1 MAAVADAAKASV
13 RKEPAMIR
21 TRSSKL
27 ILSAIAAMG
36 TLLANGCNSSSN
48 AEPTS
53 SLTNAIGGVGST
65 FVDPLMKRWIIGFQ
79 NAHPKIGVNYRAE
92 GSGAGINE
100 IKKSMTE
107 FAASDAPLGDA
118 DLKTMPAV
126 LQIPV
131 TAGPVCVIYNLPQLK
146 SDLRLS
152 SKTLGDIF
160 LGKIVT
166 WNDPAIARDN
176 PGVSLP
182 HIAILVVHRADGSG
196 TTSILTT
203 YLARVSPEWGKKPG
217 AGLVVEWPV
226 GLAGKGSTGVI
237 DLVKRATGAIG
248 YAELNYAKQE
258 DLSVASIQNRAGAYV
273 EPSVAGATAALDSFS
288 EIIAKD
294 ARAPIVD
301 PPPSAKDAYPISGVT
316 FVLIPKDGSS
326 EQDRQTVK
334 DFVRYA
340 ITDGQSATEGLYY
353 AKLPKILQEQDQ
365 KLLAEMT
372 VNGQPLK

>member
-1 MAAVADAAKASV
+1 
-13 RKEPAMIR
+13 MIR
-21 TRSSKL
+21 NRNSKL
-27 ILSAIAAMG
+27 ILIALVVGTLG

-53 SLTNAIGGVGST
+53 PLTNAIGGVGST

-92 GSGAGINE
+92 GSGAGIDE

-118 DLKTMPAV
+118 ELKTMPAV

-152 SKTLGDIF
+152 SKTLADIF
-160 LGKIVT
+160 LGKVVT
-166 WNDPAIARDN
+166 WNDPAIAHDN
-176 PGVSLP
+176 PGVILP

-203 YLARVSPEWGKKPG
+203 YLAKVSPEWGKKPG
-217 AGLVVEWPV
+217 AGLAVDWPV

-258 DLSVASIQNRAGAYV
+258 DLSVASIQNRAGAYI
-273 EPSVAGATAALDSFS
+273 EPSVAGATAALDSFD
-288 EIIAKD
+288 EVIAKD

-301 PPPSAKDAYPISGVT
+301 PPASAKDAYPISGVT

-372 VNGQPLK
+372 ANGQPLK